1 MKYQIVG
8 ELLTKY
14 RQVFAAAW
22 QSRKQQDLP
31 PKSANEL
38 AFLPAALELQEN
50 PPHPAARITLW
61 ALLAFILIAFT
72 WACLGK
78 IDIVAVA
85 PGRLIVSDRSKTIQ
99 PLEAGVV
106 KSIHVQDG
114 QMVQAGQLLIE
125 LDGTVSGAENTKQQ
139 TNLYDAELNAL
150 RAKALLVAL
159 DNRQAPVVNHVAAGK
174 ELQSLEASRL
184 ALSQWQELQ
193 ARLSTL
199 DSDTSRKQ
207 AERAGVQD
215 QIARFEQTL
224 PIIKQR
230 EKDFQDLALQNFVS
244 KHGVLEKQQARIEAE
259 QDLANQRHKKS
270 ELDAA
275 IRGNAQ
281 QRIAIQAEFRR
292 TQHDLFSQASE
303 QARSF
308 TQDVVKTGQLQKQT
322 RLTAPVAGIVQQLAV
337 HTVGGVV
344 TPAQALLV
352 IVPKDEAVEAEVV
365 LENKD
370 IGFVNAGQAAAIKI
384 ETFNYTKYGLI
395 EGLVR
400 NVSFDAVPDEKLGL
414 IYQARIKLHK
424 NKMNVDGKWLK
435 LAPGMAVTVEIKTG
449 QRRIIEYFLSPLM
462 AHVSESVRER

>member
-14 RQVFAAAW
+14 RQIFAAAW
-22 QSRKQQDLP
+22 QIRKQQDLP
-31 PKSANEL
+31 PKSSDEL

-50 PPHPAARITLW
+50 PPHPAARVTLW
-61 ALLAFILIAFT
+61 ALLAFILIALL

-106 KSIHVQDG
+106 KSIHVRDG
-114 QMVQAGQLLIE
+114 QTVQAGQLLIE
-125 LDGTVSGAENTKQQ
+125 LDSTFTGAENAKQQ
-139 TNLYDAELNAL
+139 TNLHDAELNAL
-150 RAKALLVAL
+150 RAKALLAAL
-159 DNRQAPVVNHVAAGK
+159 DSGQAPVVTNAAAGK

-215 QIARFEQTL
+215 QIAKFEQTL

-275 IRGNAQ
+275 ISGNAQ

-292 TQHDLFSQASE
+292 AQHDLLTQASE
-303 QARSF
+303 QARSL

-344 TPAQALLV
+344 TPAQALLFT
-352 IVPKDEAVEAEVV
+352 P
-365 LENKD
+365 
-370 IGFVNAGQAAAIKI
+370 I
-384 ETFNYTKYGLI
+384 EI
-395 EGLVR
+395 
-400 NVSFDAVPDEKLGL
+400 
-414 IYQARIKLHK
+414 
-424 NKMNVDGKWLK
+424 
-435 LAPGMAVTVEIKTG
+435 
-449 QRRIIEYFLSPLM
+449 
-462 AHVSESVRER
+462 